1 MHCTKALH
9 QYDIIAHTQNETDY
23 SYLANL
29 WQRLTK
35 YFLAED
41 IVSLSSGIV
50 FLMYAAMVDTYWL
63 ESPTESTFCHGIW
76 EWDIEHMVKIK

>member
-9 QYDIIAHTQNETDY
+9 HYDIIAHTQNETDY

-41 IVSLSSGIV
+41 IVSLSSGIM

-63 ESPTESTFCHGIW
+63 ESPTESTFCHGI
-76 EWDIEHMVKIK
+76 

>member
-1 MHCTKALH
+1 MHYTKALH
-9 QYDIIAHTQNETDY
+9 HHDIIIIIHTIRT
-23 SYLANL
+23 YLANL

-35 YFLAED
+35 YFLAVD

-50 FLMYAAMVDTYWL
+50 VLMYAAMVDTYWL

-76 EWDIEHMVKIK
+76 E